1 MSGTLPYAPPIGV
14 PVLSPVIGGNP
25 ATGPNTGSPIIQVFH
40 STTPI
45 QIPTAADG
53 GLLSQPFLIPGPGR
67 VIITGTPGGTG
78 PLGSPLLWTWNG
90 GANFGAL
97 NNDLPLIVGSVA
109 ALGVP
114 VSTGDQINLASQE
127 PAVWDYLLLTYE
139 PRTILAPP
147 QWSGYVI
154 QGLPGQEP
162 WLQNI
167 TAVGGNTLPSGQSG
181 NPDIPVT
188 LDGATIQVP
197 TEHES
202 TAQLLVDAT
211 TAVLGANA
219 TYTTANAV
227 PIQTFRRLIGTVISD
242 QAGTLYVQQS
252 PNATNWDVQSSFT
265 VAANDAAGAGVG
277 FSVEVVAPYAR
288 LYYVNGATAQTTFRL
303 YCWGVPEA

>member
-1 MSGTLPYAPPIGV
+1 MSVRYAPPVGV

-67 VIITGTPGGTG
+67 VIITGAPGGTG

-90 GANFGAL
+90 GASFGAL

-127 PAVWDYLLLTYE
+127 PALWDYLLMTYE

-154 QGLPGQEP
+154 QGLPGPAP
-162 WLQNI
+162 WLVTPQI
-167 TAVGGNTLPSGQSG
+167 TTVAGPTTLGAISAGGALATWTPAAAGTARILVALATASPLALTVTPASGPGVTATLNNGSSVAASVWT
-181 NPDIPVT
+181 PVT
-188 LDGATIQVP
+188 V
-197 TEHES
+197 
-202 TAQLLVDAT
+202 
-211 TAVLGANA
+211 AVAAGA
-219 TYTTANAV
+219 TYTLTVGTAQ
-227 PIQTFRRLIGTVISD
+227 P
-242 QAGTLYVQQS
+242 AGTGLLVQ
-252 PNATNWDVQSSFT
+252 T
-265 VAANDAAGAGVG
+265 
-277 FSVEVVAPYAR
+277 
-288 LYYVNGATAQTTFRL
+288 ATA
-303 YCWGVPEA
+303 